1 MDYRAVYPRE
11 TTETPRELPFHGT
24 SPIGETI
31 AANSLFLTRNGA
43 PWIPVMGEF
52 HFSRYDK
59 ASWETELLKM
69 KAGGVEIVA
78 TYVFWIHHEE
88 EQGVWNFKGNRN
100 LRDFLLLCQRHGL
113 FLFLRIGPWVHGECR
128 NGGFPDWIVQDPSL
142 HPRTNDPRY
151 LEAVSALYRQI
162 GEQARDLM
170 WKDGGPVIG
179 VQIENE
185 YWCDHPEA
193 PGVGIDHMRTLK
205 RLAVEAGLIA
215 PLYTA
220 TAWQNAVVVEGE
232 MLPVESGYVDAPWD
246 QSINELPES
255 PNFLM
260 QACRDDLLVG
270 CDLHQTEDSADP
282 AVSRFSHMPYLT
294 AELGGGMQPTDHRRV
309 VAFPRDTEALAFCKL
324 GSGAC
329 LLGYYMY
336 HGGTNPDGALS
347 TLQESKATGYP
358 NDLPVKSYDFEA
370 PIGES
375 GLVSES
381 YGRLRRLHL
390 FLHEW
395 GPLLAPSIPLIP
407 SDSCRDPADRKT
419 LRYAVRHNPQ
429 EHGGFVFLNNHL
441 RKRVLA
447 DQENVRITVSAQGQD
462 YTLPPVHLKDGE
474 NAILPY
480 HLRMGDALLLGA
492 NATPLTRLGKRYF
505 FYTDE
510 EPVYEFEGAP
520 AAIVTLSRKQAR
532 MACKLGNCLYLCE
545 KPLYE
550 KDGTVYLQTDRETPV
565 TVYGETGDPRT
576 FLVRPPVF
584 SGGVSF
590 RETAP
595 GAYELTLHYGSL
607 PDDCVLHLDFLGDK
621 ARLYREDKLIADW
634 FSTGLSF
641 RTALRQHG
649 FPATLTLVIDPSRPG
664 IYTDLPL
671 KAGCALQ
678 SASLI
683 PVYDCKVE

>member
-1 MDYRAVYPRE
+1 MNYRAEYPRSLSV
-11 TTETPRELPFHGT
+11 TPRELPFCGT
-24 SPIGETI
+24 SPSGETI
-31 AANSLFLTRNGA
+31 AVNSLFLTKNGK
-43 PWIPVMGEF
+43 PWFPVMGEF

-59 ASWETELLKM
+59 AGWETELLKM

-88 EQGVWNFKGNRN
+88 EPGVWNFEGNRN
-100 LRDFLLLCQRHGL
+100 LRDFLLLCRKHGL

-128 NGGFPDWIVQDPSL
+128 NGGFPDWIVRDPSL
-142 HPRTNDPRY
+142 RSRTNDPRY
-151 LEAVSALYRQI
+151 LEAVTTLYQKI
-162 GEQARDLM
+162 GEQARGMM

-193 PGVGIDHMRTLK
+193 PGVGVDHMRTLK
-205 RLAVEAGLIA
+205 RLAVEAGLVA

-220 TAWQNAVVVEGE
+220 TAWKNAVVVEGE

-246 QSINELPES
+246 QSTDELPES

-260 QACRDDLLVG
+260 QARRDDPLVG
-270 CDLHQTEDSADP
+270 CDLCQTDSAHT
-282 AVSRFSHMPYLT
+282 VSAAYGAPYLT

-336 HGGTNPDGALS
+336 HGGTNPDGARS
-347 TLQESKATGYP
+347 TLQESKEMGYP

-395 GPLLAPSIPLIP
+395 GSLLAPSIPLIP
-407 SDSCRDPADRKT
+407 ADSCREPADLKT

-429 EHGGFVFLNNHL
+429 EHGGFVFVNNHL

-447 DQENVRITVSAQGQD
+447 DHENVRITVSAEGHD
-462 YTLPPVHLKDGE
+462 YTLPPVHLKNGE

-480 HLRMGDALLLGA
+480 HLRMGDTLLLGA
-492 NATPLTRLGKRYF
+492 NATPLTRLGRRYF
-505 FYTDE
+505 FYTDQ
-510 EPVYEFEGAP
+510 EPIYQFEGTP
-520 AAIVTLSRKQAR
+520 AEIVTLSREQAR
-532 MACKLGNCLYLCE
+532 MACKLGDRLYLCD

-550 KDGTVYLQTDRETPV
+550 KDGEVHVQTDRETTV
-565 TVYGETGDPRT
+565 TIYEETGEPKT
-576 FLVRPPVF
+576 ILVRPPVC

-595 GAYELTLHYGSL
+595 GAYELTLEYGSL
-607 PDDCVLHLDFLGDK
+607 SADYVLKLDFLGDK
-621 ARLYREDKLIADW
+621 ARLYQEGKRIADW

-641 RTALRQHG
+641 CTALRQHG
-649 FPATLTLVIDPSRPG
+649 FPAALTLEIDASRPG
-664 IYTDLPL
+664 IYTDLTLEPGRTL
-671 KAGCALQ
+671 K
-678 SASLI
+678 SAVLI
-683 PVYDCKVE
+683 PVCDCKIE